1 MSAGSPRR
9 VIQEKPKESR
19 VSAYLSLSALSSSS
33 ICSRNPAKP
42 APSAGFTQND
52 PTPVGFSDSPASS
65 VTAAPGSANNASRSA
80 FAGFDRPRIV
90 SSSPMRRRSGDRLAE
105 VVGQIGQL
113 LQPLLQ
119 RRVGRGQRRDAEAVG
134 QRGGEEERV
143 EGLGCAQVLGG
154 DAGHVARPLLQCRG
168 QR

>member
-33 ICSRNPAKP
+33 IWSRNPANP
-42 APSAGFTQND
+42 APSAGLTQTE
-52 PTPVGFSDSPASS
+52 PTPVGFSDRPASS
-65 VTAAPGSANNASRSA
+65 VTAAPGSANSASRSA

-90 SSSPMRRRSGDRLAE
+90 SSSPMRWRSGDRLAE
-105 VVGQIGQL
+105 LVGELGQL

-119 RRVGRGQRRDAEAVG
+119 RRVGGEQRRDAETVG
-134 QRGGEEERV
+134 ECGREEERV
-143 EGLGCAQVLGG
+143 ERLGS
-154 DAGHVARPLLQCRG
+154 
-168 QR
+168 

>member
-1 MSAGSPRR
+1 MSAGSPCR
-9 VIQEKPKESR
+9 VIQEKPNESR
-19 VSAYLSLSALSSSS
+19 VSVYLSLSALSSSS

-42 APSAGFTQND
+42 APSAGFTQTD

-90 SSSPMRRRSGDRLAE
+90 SSSPMRRRSGDGLPE
-105 VVGQIGQL
+105 LVGQLGQL

-119 RRVGRGQRRDAEAVG
+119 RGVGREQRRDAEAVG
-134 QRGGEEERV
+134 QRRGEEERV
-143 EGLGCAQVLGG
+143 KGLRSAQILRG
-154 DAGHVARPLLQCRG
+154 DAC
-168 QR
+168 